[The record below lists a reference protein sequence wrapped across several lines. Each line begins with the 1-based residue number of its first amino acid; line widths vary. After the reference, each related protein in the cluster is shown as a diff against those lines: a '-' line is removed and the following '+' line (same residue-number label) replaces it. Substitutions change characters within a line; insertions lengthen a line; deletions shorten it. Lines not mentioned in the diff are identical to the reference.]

1 MAATAIVTPVA
12 SFETHPTRY
21 KHWTFEV
28 DGSPVARL
36 VLDIAE
42 ENGLRS
48 DYPLKQN
55 SYDLGVDIELHD
67 AVERL
72 RFEHPEVRTVIFTA
86 RSGKVFC
93 SGANIY
99 MLGTSTHH
107 FKVNF
112 CKYTNETRCGLEE
125 ASRESGLRSIAAC
138 NGVAAGGGYELALA
152 CDTIA
157 LIDDRNSAVSL
168 PEVPLLGVLPGTG
181 GLTRLVDKRKVRRDL
196 ADVFCTRAEGFRA
209 RDALKMGLIDH
220 SFPRSTWDAN
230 VGALAAQLAQASP
243 ARATA
248 GIVLPPLT
256 VTVEADGGRTY
267 GFVTMSVAANGRTAE
282 IVVRAPSSAPPTTTD
297 ALRAAGASTWAL
309 AAFRELD
316 DALVHLRFNFPQVG
330 LITLR
335 AEGDREA
342 VLAHDAALA
351 ALAGDWL
358 ADEIR
363 FYQGRTLRRLD
374 NMAKSMFAV
383 VEPGN
388 AFAGVLVEAM
398 LTADRI
404 YFRADDDAQNAI
416 VVGAASDGRFPMAH
430 GLSRLANRF
439 TALPGRPAEILA
451 QTGQALGVDEV
462 SDLGLCT
469 LAPDDID
476 WDDELRIAIEERIS
490 LSPDALTGMEQN
502 LRYVGPET
510 CETRIYGRLS
520 AWQNWIFQRP
530 NAVGEHGALTLY
542 GQPEQPRY
550 DWGRT

>member
-1 MAATAIVTPVA
+1 
-12 SFETHPTRY
+12 
-21 KHWTFEV
+21 
-28 DGSPVARL
+28 
-36 VLDIAE
+36 
-42 ENGLRS
+42 
-48 DYPLKQN
+48 
-55 SYDLGVDIELHD
+55 
-67 AVERL
+67 
-72 RFEHPEVRTVIFTA
+72 
-86 RSGKVFC
+86 
-93 SGANIY
+93 
-99 MLGTSTHH
+99 
-107 FKVNF
+107 
-112 CKYTNETRCGLEE
+112 
-125 ASRESGLRSIAAC
+125 
-138 NGVAAGGGYELALA
+138 VAAGGGYELALA

-220 SFPRSTWDAN
+220 SFPRSTWDASVN
-230 VGALAAQLAQASP
+230 NLASELAASSP
-243 ARATA
+243 ARATR
-248 GIVLPPLT
+248 GIVLPPLQ
-256 VTVEADGGRTY
+256 VVVDEHGGRTY
-267 GFVTMSVAANGRTAE
+267 PYVTMTLGSGGRTAE
-282 IVVRAPSSAPPTTTD
+282 ITLRAPDAPPP
-297 ALRAAGASTWAL
+297 ASAASLAEEGASTWSI
-309 AAFRELD
+309 AAFRQLD
-316 DALVHLRFNFPQVG
+316 DALLHLRFNFPNVG

-335 AEGDREA
+335 AEGDRDA

-351 ALAGDWL
+351 RLAGDWL

-363 FYQGRTLRRLD
+363 YYQGRTLRRLD

-383 VEPGN
+383 VEPGS

-404 YFRADDDAQNAI
+404 YFRADDEGANAI
-416 VVGAASDGRFPMAH
+416 VVGEASDGRFPMAH

-451 QTGQALGVDEV
+451 RAGAPLGVDEV
-462 SDLGLCT
+462 TDLGLIT

-476 WDDELRIAIEERIS
+476 WEDELRIAIEERVS